1 MIVHFTPVIKSGFE
15 PFFYASLAG
24 LVVLAMY
31 RRKYRLWFW
40 GAFFFAGMLLWRI
53 RYIGSH
59 RYAVLLILPM
69 IFFSV
74 FLMMQSETAFPRLL
88 PETKWRK
95 RLPHLLGAALF
106 LGCVGQVLHINP
118 YGDFPIRCGQA
129 VARDAAG
136 NPNAVLLV
144 YNKRMAQFG
153 YYAGVESIRQPV
165 NSTGEQM
172 GMTAE
177 NYLPFYDAV
186 YLILDEPAGRD
197 SPVRRFGPVECRRI
211 FSSYK
216 NIRKKEQCTVWRC
229 SASDSRPPEN
239 DGLEEK
245 NIWTEQACELPEFL
259 AASFGTPPGELTF
272 FRRKNLKLPLGWGA
286 NFAHGGYAPDSG
298 AEVEWLPGDK
308 ASEQAEIRM
317 KSVSPILISTQES
330 FPCGKRGL
338 LQFSYRGVAGSEFQ
352 PGIYLYDEKDQYIGY
367 RLFPGFTIPKEGT
380 ARYSQQLVFSP
391 AEEKMKFRV
400 CLSLLRGE
408 VWYWDLQ
415 LRQ

>member
-40 GAFFFAGMLLWRI
+40 GALFFAGMLLWRI

-153 YYAGVESIRQPV
+153 YYAGVESIR
-165 NSTGEQM
+165 
-172 GMTAE
+172 A
-177 NYLPFYDAV
+177 
-186 YLILDEPAGRD
+186 AGKQHR
-197 SPVRRFGPVECRRI
+197 G
-211 FSSYK
+211 
-216 NIRKKEQCTVWRC
+216 
-229 SASDSRPPEN
+229 A
-239 DGLEEK
+239 DGDD
-245 NIWTEQACELPEFL
+245 
-259 AASFGTPPGELTF
+259 GG
-272 FRRKNLKLPLGWGA
+272 KL
-286 NFAHGGYAPDSG
+286 S
-298 AEVEWLPGDK
+298 
-308 ASEQAEIRM
+308 
-317 KSVSPILISTQES
+317 
-330 FPCGKRGL
+330 
-338 LQFSYRGVAGSEFQ
+338 
-352 PGIYLYDEKDQYIGY
+352 
-367 RLFPGFTIPKEGT
+367 
-380 ARYSQQLVFSP
+380 
-391 AEEKMKFRV
+391 
-400 CLSLLRGE
+400 SLL
-408 VWYWDLQ
+408 
-415 LRQ
+415 